1 MKNNA
6 LLKFNVNRTNTF
18 NTSLIWILSIVLS
31 IQAFLT
37 ADTEYG
43 LKVLICTCSS
53 AIISTLAS
61 FFNYKVKKFDNIIAI
76 IITMSVAFAAG
87 ILSSL
92 QRGTMTVV
100 IFIVY
105 LGSVAMSALY
115 FRVRLLLTH
124 EILLNIFIIILYIV
138 DPVGVL
144 GEGYT
149 PMIFARTIISLNFIL
164 IIFFFL
170 TKWGNEYL
178 MTAFAKER
186 DANDLLDK
194 LKKTMNEIDNST
206 SELYSSIAESYEY
219 MQNIEQMSE
228 QSKNSVEEITKGI
241 NENASSVE
249 KIVRSTNDSTDLIN
263 KTRELSNKA
272 KSYSNNMKTVVT
284 ENSAGIN
291 EMVQQMITINDAVG
305 TALTNMSDLKTNMDS
320 INASLDGIDEIAEQT
335 NLLALNA
342 SIEAARAGD
351 AGKGF
356 AVVASEI
363 SKLAEMSAKTVKEIY
378 EVIEGINEA
387 TVSTLDRVSHGKEA
401 VEVGNEVINKV
412 KDSFSSLEESALA
425 INNTIDTEDHM
436 ILDISSSFD
445 SIMEQLENISAVSEE
460 HAAAT
465 EEMLAAIET
474 QYDLINQ
481 VSEEMTSI
489 NDQSNNLRRILVE

>member
-1 MKNNA
+1 MNNNA

-18 NTSLIWILSIVLS
+18 NTLLIWILASVLS

-37 ADTEYG
+37 AGTEYG
-43 LKVLICTCSS
+43 LLVLTCTFS
-53 AIISTLAS
+53 AAIVSTLAS
-61 FFNYKVKKFDNIIAI
+61 LFNYKVNKFDQITAI
-76 IITMSVAFAAG
+76 IITMSSAIAAG
-87 ILSSL
+87 IISSI
-92 QRGTMTVV
+92 QKGTMTLM

-105 LGSVAMSALY
+105 IGSVAMSAMY

-124 EILLNIFIIILYIV
+124 EILLNIYLIILYLV
-138 DPVGVL
+138 DPVGVF
-144 GEGYT
+144 GEGHT
-149 PMIFARTIISLNFIL
+149 PMIFVRTLLSLDFIL

-170 TKWGNEYL
+170 TKWGNEYI
-178 MTAFAKER
+178 MSAFAKER
-186 DANDLLDK
+186 DAKDLLDK
-194 LKKTMNEIDNST
+194 LKETMNEIDKST
-206 SELYSSIAESYEY
+206 SELNSSISESYSY
-219 MQNIEQMSE
+219 IQNIEQMSE
-228 QSKNSVEEITKGI
+228 QSKTSVEEITKGI
-241 NENASSVE
+241 NENATNVE
-249 KIVRSTNDSTDLIN
+249 KIVKTTNDSTDLIN
-263 KTRELSNKA
+263 KTRELSNNA

-284 ENSAGIN
+284 ENSAGII
-291 EMVQQMITINDAVG
+291 EMVQQMITIDGAVG

-320 INASLDGIDEIAEQT
+320 INASLDGIGAIAEQT

-363 SKLAEMSAKTVKEIY
+363 SKLADMSAKTVKEIY

-387 TVSTLDRVSHGKEA
+387 TLITLDKVSHGKEA

-412 KDSFSSLEESALA
+412 KDSFTSLEESTLA
-425 INNTIDTEDHM
+425 INSTIDTEDKM

-445 SIMEQLENISAVSEE
+445 SIMEQLESISAVSEE

-481 VSEEMTSI
+481 VSEEMSSI
-489 NDQSNNLRRILVE
+489 NDQSNNLRNILVA